1 MRARVHT
8 SAHINSRTRSQ
19 AAAHLKEEYFV
30 IRRLLVFLTSDEGF
44 PSTEEVLAFMP
55 APQTL
60 VEMDRAPWLHLW
72 HTQSLVMLGA
82 RAYLRL
88 GKHEEAEATAQGGL
102 AEAKKVT
109 TRVECH
115 RILGVVAALR
125 GDLKQAEAS
134 FVAGMEEAR
143 DTGLHL
149 LELLC
154 ARDVKQ
160 FVVEK
165 SQRQVDEVDALITA
179 AAARMNKTTA
189 DFGMLLAKRRKW

>member
-1 MRARVHT
+1 M
-8 SAHINSRTRSQ
+8 
-19 AAAHLKEEYFV
+19 
-30 IRRLLVFLTSDEGF
+30 RRLLVYLTSGEGGDSTVSDE
-44 PSTEEVLAFMP
+44 ELLAFTP

-60 VEMDRAPWLHLW
+60 VEMDRAPGFHLLW
-72 HTQSLVMLGA
+72 TQSLVMLGA

-88 GKHEEAEATAQGGL
+88 GKDDEAEATARGGL

-109 TRVECH
+109 NRVECH
-115 RILGVVAALR
+115 RVLGIVAARR

-143 DTGLHL
+143 DAGLYL

-165 SQRQVDEVDALITA
+165 SCDVKQFVVEKSQGQADEVNAMIA
-179 AAARMNKTTA
+179 AAAGRMSKTTV
-189 DFGMLLAKRRKW
+189 DFDELLAKRREW

>member
-1 MRARVHT
+1 M
-8 SAHINSRTRSQ
+8 
-19 AAAHLKEEYFV
+19 Y
-30 IRRLLVFLTSDEGF
+30 LTSGEEGDS
-44 PSTEEVLAFMP
+44 PVSDEEVLAIMP

-60 VEMDRAPWLHLW
+60 VEMDRDPFLHVLG
-72 HTQSLVMLGA
+72 TGSLVMLGA

-88 GKHEEAEATAQGGL
+88 GKDDEAEATAQGGL

-115 RILGVVAALR
+115 RVLGIVAARR

-134 FVAGMEEAR
+134 FLAGMEEAR
-143 DTGLHL
+143 DAGLHL

-154 ARDVKQ
+154 ARDLKQ

-165 SQRQVDEVDALITA
+165 LQGQADEVDAMISA
-179 AAARMNKTTA
+179 AAGRMTKTTA
-189 DFGMLLAKRRKW
+189 DFGELLAKRRAW